1 MSGNKWGK
9 IFTENQSIGGTIG
22 GLVGAVAG
30 FTGTAALLG
39 MAQLGLPGIAD
50 SVAERLHLPLDQ
62 AQDEGVRGVLEAAAL
77 AGAGVGAR
85 LGHAA
90 DPHVR
95 RLFRHVV
102 RK

>member
-9 IFTENQSIGGTIG
+9 IFTENQSVGGTIG

-50 SVAERLHLPLDQ
+50 SVAEHLDQ
-62 AQDEGVRGVLEAAAL
+62 AKDEGVRGVLEAAAL